1 MNYENTPNKMENKN
15 WFQKIYVLFIL
26 LKSTFDLF
34 SVLYDYLANIF
45 WKRSDIEN
53 LARSLVS
60 HIISYEKLF

>member
-60 HIISYEKLF
+60 HIISYENLF